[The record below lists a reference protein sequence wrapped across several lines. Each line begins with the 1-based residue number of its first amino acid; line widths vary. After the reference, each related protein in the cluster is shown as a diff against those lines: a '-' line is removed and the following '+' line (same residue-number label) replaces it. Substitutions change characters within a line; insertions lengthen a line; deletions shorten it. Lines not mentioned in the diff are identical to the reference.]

1 MTASLVFN
9 VFKCRGLTFE
19 INYVQEQIDGKA

>member
-9 VFKCRGLTFE
+9 VFECRGLTFV
-19 INYVQEQIDGKA
+19 INYVPEQIDGKA